1 MTTALCNLW
10 KLKNANIC
18 SLKLLKHSKWKP
30 KEASEIL
37 LNSLTLLKGKVLLK
51 LQSYTN
57 QDSIA
62 LAKDRNRQKYIIQNL
77 QKDSVIYFQ
86 MIFKKNSKEIELEKG
101 SCFKK
106 WNIQYLHE
114 RGRKP

>member
-62 LAKDRNRQKYIIQNL
+62 LAKDKHWQKVYNRESTKRLSYILSNDL
-77 QKDSVIYFQ
+77 Q
-86 MIFKKNSKEIELEKG
+86 EK
-101 SCFKK
+101 
-106 WNIQYLHE
+106 
-114 RGRKP
+114 